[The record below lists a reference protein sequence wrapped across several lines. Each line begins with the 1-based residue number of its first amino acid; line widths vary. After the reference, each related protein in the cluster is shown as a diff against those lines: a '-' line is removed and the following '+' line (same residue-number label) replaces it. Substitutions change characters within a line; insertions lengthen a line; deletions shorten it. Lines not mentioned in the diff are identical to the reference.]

1 MILPPYI
8 ETLMQNRQKCTRQI
22 HIYSYKP
29 PCRGV
34 AGYTNPEL
42 LNQPLY
48 TPSYVC
54 SFWVKSKCSNFL
66 DVKVSVFCKL
76 EDLDF
81 SQRCIFSFRQYI
93 LFCKWLNINQ
103 KKFVVIGL
111 SHKTINHRFTIRA
124 PGLAVKSPLNV
135 S

>member
-1 MILPPYI
+1 
-8 ETLMQNRQKCTRQI
+8 MQNCKKCPKI
-22 HIYSYKP
+22 SDKSHSYSNKP
-29 PCRGV
+29 RRRGV

-42 LNQPLY
+42 LNQPLFNQ
-48 TPSYVC
+48 SYVC

-66 DVKVSVFCKL
+66 DIKVSVICKL

-81 SQRCIFSFRQYI
+81 GQQCIFCFRQYI
-93 LFCKWLNINQ
+93 LFCKWLHVNQ

-111 SHKTINHRFTIRA
+111 SHKTINHWFTSSIPA
-124 PGLAVKSPLNV
+124 PGLAIKSPLNV